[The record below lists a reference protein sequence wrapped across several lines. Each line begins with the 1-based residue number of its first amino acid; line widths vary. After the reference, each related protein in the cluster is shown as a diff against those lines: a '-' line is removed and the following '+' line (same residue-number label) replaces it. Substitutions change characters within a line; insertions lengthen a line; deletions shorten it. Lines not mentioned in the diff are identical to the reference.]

1 MLDVGNASA
10 EHDLG
15 GATDALPRRRDVN
28 DTKWEQYGALAGLV
42 FVILVVV
49 GAFIAGA
56 PPSPDDSIRKVAE
69 YYQDHTG
76 AIKAGAFLT
85 GLASVAF
92 LWFLGSLWSSLRRSE
107 DTRRLATIATGGGI
121 VGLILAV
128 TAFALNATV
137 AIAID
142 SAGATQG
149 VNPKFI
155 YLLSVVIGGM
165 GNFGIAV
172 LVAATGVAILR
183 TRVFP
188 AWLAGPSMLI
198 ALGWIVGGLVVA
210 TDSTVIFTI
219 GFVVFL
225 LWLVWI
231 LLISFFMFR
240 PQTAAP
246 ATPEATAPVPPT
258 TP

>member
-1 MLDVGNASA
+1 
-10 EHDLG
+10 
-15 GATDALPRRRDVN
+15 VN

-49 GAFIAGA
+49 GAFIAGS
-56 PPSPDDSIRKVAE
+56 PPRPDDSIQKIAD
-69 YYQDHTG
+69 YYRNHTG
-76 AIKAGAFLT
+76 AIKTGAFLT
-85 GLASVAF
+85 GLAGVAF
-92 LWFLGSLWSSLRRSE
+92 LWFLGSLWSTLRRSE

-121 VGLILAV
+121 VGLILALL
-128 TAFALNATV
+128 AFALNSSV
-137 AIAID
+137 AIALNSRD
-142 SAGATQG
+142 SLQFL
-149 VNPKFI
+149 NPKFI
-155 YLLSVVIGGM
+155 YLLSGVIGGM

-210 TDSTVIFTI
+210 TDSSVIFTI

-240 PQTAAP
+240 PQAAVP
-246 ATPEATAPVPPT
+246 ATPDATAPVPPT